1 MDKDNQLL
9 ALLYRVEDLLF
20 ELKLEG
26 YEFEEQEKLAE
37 IVTSL
42 QHNPPQSP
50 LRAKILKM
58 LKIRRRT

>member
-1 MDKDNQLL
+1 MDRCNQLL

-26 YEFEEQEKLAE
+26 FKFEEEDKLVE

-42 QHNPPQSP
+42 QQK
-50 LRAKILKM
+50 LVK
-58 LKIRRRT
+58 